1 MLSALLAL
9 TLAGPVAGPPVD
21 VEWHGDATCPSD
33 HPFKHDIATHLY
45 GGEATIEVHAR
56 VDVANTDDVWTLTL
70 TLTTADGASTR
81 ELTGASCAAVSA
93 AAAFI
98 TALVVDPGLLTRDRP
113 PEPTIPEPPPKTAAP
128 SIEAPP
134 APPPIVATPRPRRS
148 PPPREPWP
156 IRGFLRLAGGLEAF
170 TLPRIGPTLNP
181 AVGVQGERW
190 RLELTGLY
198 RAPTRAHAA
207 EDPRV
212 SARLRLWSIGV
223 RGCGLVRRG
232 RLEIPL
238 CLGVEA
244 GQAIGDA
251 DGPLARV
258 QRARL
263 PWLAVVAGPALA
275 WAPRPW
281 LALWF
286 GVDVAVRTIPGKFT
300 VTGAGDVH
308 TIGPVGLRAA
318 LGVEARFP

>member
-1 MLSALLAL
+1 VRSALLAL
-9 TLAGPVAGPPVD
+9 TLAGPVAAPPVD
-21 VEWHGDATCPSD
+21 VEWHGDPTCPSD

-45 GGEATIEVHAR
+45 GGEATTEVHAR
-56 VDVANTDDVWTLTL
+56 VDVAQIDDVWALTL

-98 TALVVDPGLLTRDRP
+98 TALVVDPGLLTRERA
-113 PEPTIPEPPPKTAAP
+113 PEPTIAEPPPIAAPTTAAP
-128 SIEAPP
+128 AP
-134 APPPIVATPRPRRS
+134 APIVARPPARRS
-148 PPPREPWP
+148 PPREPTP
-156 IRGFLRLAGGLEAF
+156 VRGFLRLAGGLEAF
-170 TLPRIGPTLNP
+170 TLPRVGPSLNP
-181 AVGVQGERW
+181 AVGLQGERW

-198 RAPTRAHAA
+198 RAPTRAHA

-212 SARLRLWSIGV
+212 SARLRLWSLGV
-223 RGCGLVRRG
+223 RGCGLIRRG

-251 DGPLARV
+251 DGPLARA

-263 PWLAVVAGPALA
+263 PWLAAVAGPALA

-281 LALWF
+281 LALWV

>member
-1 MLSALLAL
+1 MRSALLAL

-21 VEWHGDATCPSD
+21 VEWHGDPTCPSD
-33 HPFKHDIATHLY
+33 HPFKHDLATHLY
-45 GGEATIEVHAR
+45 DGEPTTEVHAR
-56 VDVANTDDVWTLTL
+56 VDVGQTGDVWTLTL

-98 TALVVDPGLLTRDRP
+98 TALVVDPGLLTRERE
-113 PEPTIPEPPPKTAAP
+113 PEPTL
-128 SIEAPP
+128 P
-134 APPPIVATPRPRRS
+134 APPPAAPTTEARPAPVPNPSPIVAPPPVRPA
-148 PPPREPWP
+148 PPPRERT
-156 IRGFLRLAGGLEAF
+156 IRGFLRLAGGLEAL
-170 TLPRIGPTLNP
+170 TLPRVGPLLNP
-181 AVGVQGERW
+181 AVGLQGERW

-198 RAPTRAHAA
+198 RAPTRAYA
-207 EDPRV
+207 DDRRV

-223 RGCGLVRRG
+223 RGCGVIRRG

-238 CLGVEA
+238 CLGAEA

-263 PWLAVVAGPALA
+263 PWLSAVAGPALA

-281 LALWF
+281 FALWF
-286 GVDVAVRTIPGKFT
+286 GVDVAVRLIPGKFT

-308 TIGPVGLRAA
+308 TLGPVGLRAA